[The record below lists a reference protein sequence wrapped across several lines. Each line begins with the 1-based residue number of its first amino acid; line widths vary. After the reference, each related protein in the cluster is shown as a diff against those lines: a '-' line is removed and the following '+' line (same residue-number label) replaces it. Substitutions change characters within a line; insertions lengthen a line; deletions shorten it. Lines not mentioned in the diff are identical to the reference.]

1 MNSFLLL
8 AAVTISTVIGDYF
21 VKIASEKSNGL
32 ISSTFIIGAVLYGA
46 PAIGWYFLMKSHS
59 LAAIGVFYSAST
71 ILILAALGFFVFHES
86 FGLRESVGITLAIL
100 SVVVM
105 SYSAW

>member
-1 MNSFLLL
+1 MNSFLILT
-8 AAVTISTVIGDYF
+8 AIIIMTIVGDYCI
-21 VKIASEKSNGL
+21 KLASGKPDGL
-32 ISSTFIIGAVLYGA
+32 TSQVFILGAVLYGI

-71 ILILAALGFFVFHES
+71 ILLLTALGYFVFNES
-86 FGLRESVGITLAIL
+86 IGLKDGLGVTLAIL

-105 SYSAW
+105 GYRA